1 MWDRGGN
8 KVWVW
13 WVLPFFPSGGSRPKG
28 KVAYGFC
35 RIPYG
40 APADRRVGVPAL
52 QMQHGGFEVNGSEI
66 LFSDCKR
73 QLPHM
78 LPGTLHD
85 AGWLRAVKDG
95 FLEDSSPQR
104 NVPMTHCVITA
115 LASKLSPHVPLS
127 KTRLET
133 LCLLIVAM
141 ISAPTVNLSH
151 LASERAGSVLI
162 ASTYRRLQRFFQ
174 HVSLPEDWS
183 ARLVVRLLGLTGAW
197 HLCLDRTNWK
207 IGARDVN
214 ILMLAI
220 ATQRFRVPLMRTVL
234 DKAGSSNTEERIALM
249 RRYLALFGA
258 GSVKLLL
265 ADREF
270 IGLEWL
276 NFIEASSIPSRS
288 V

>member
-1 MWDRGGN
+1 
-8 KVWVW
+8 
-13 WVLPFFPSGGSRPKG
+13 
-28 KVAYGFC
+28 
-35 RIPYG
+35 
-40 APADRRVGVPAL
+40 
-52 QMQHGGFEVNGSEI
+52 
-66 LFSDCKR
+66 
-73 QLPHM
+73 
-78 LPGTLHD
+78 
-85 AGWLRAVKDG
+85 
-95 FLEDSSPQR
+95 
-104 NVPMTHCVITA
+104 MTHCVITA